1 MCLLLQMGTDAM
13 PDQGEVFVEPELTE
27 ERRQLIASQPI
38 YEEIPSYSDGWE
50 GQSNDDD
57 LDSKSLT
64 SQVTQMTDISHLSP
78 VHMSEPS
85 HKTSVQ
91 SATLPHPKRKPSTD
105 SAPRNKRRGSA
116 SSHAEP
122 ATPAVTSAQAMTSS
136 MTSVLPMTALTMT
149 SSPFMTASM
158 TSSLLWQGVPAQPV
172 DSNGELLPLPPIPP
186 MAPRSTSKETV
197 SSESDTQSSS
207 STLSRPR
214 PAPRR
219 RPKRPDTTGSDQYV
233 SMNRPNTQVTLG
245 EAKLRETYARLT
257 ALNFQTLHDVYVQC
271 ERLLALDKI
280 SLATSSHLK
289 WADFDIYGQAL
300 HASGR
305 CVVYNAKL
313 RVNNTA
319 CQLMVRFFISF
330 RIIDYLVG
338 RGYNI
343 RITFSSMS
351 VCLSV

>member
-1 MCLLLQMGTDAM
+1 M
-13 PDQGEVFVEPELTE
+13 EPELTE

-38 YEEIPSYSDGWE
+38 YEEIPSYTSDVWQGRKNE
-50 GQSNDDD
+50 DD

-64 SQVTQMTDISHLSP
+64 SQITQLTDVSSISP
-78 VHMSEPS
+78 VHGLESS
-85 HKTSVQ
+85 HKSSVQ

-105 SAPRNKRRGSA
+105 SAPRSKRSGSVSSRG
-116 SSHAEP
+116 ET
-122 ATPAVTSAQAMTSS
+122 ATLAVTSAQAMTSS
-136 MTSVLPMTALTMT
+136 MTSVLPVTALAMT

-158 TSSLLWQGVPAQPV
+158 TSSLLWQGTPAQPV

-186 MAPRSTSKETV
+186 MAPRSVSKETV

-207 STLSRPR
+207 GTLSRPR

-245 EAKLRETYARLT
+245 EAKLRETFSRLT

-305 CVVYNAKL
+305 CVVYNAKM

-319 CQLMVRFFISF
+319 CQLMVRAA
-330 RIIDYLVG
+330 
-338 RGYNI
+338 
-343 RITFSSMS
+343 
-351 VCLSV
+351 